1 MKSLKEKF
9 LHILDVRW
17 YLPFIIAFCF
27 LIFQV
32 FISFYF
38 SDYSWFS
45 SSQLRVRNM
54 IIVYINILLLFFL
67 IVSLI
72 YQLSKRRW
80 LRALITIV
88 YSYLH
93 FGMSF
98 LIFALMMSAPG
109 SILSNLDPCIC
120 KNAKEGSYI
129 TEFCKNHV
137 ESLSEEEKNKWIED
151 RKNCE
156 KSDENNNRD
165 NGSVVPN

>member
-17 YLPFIIAFCF
+17 HLPFIIAICF
-27 LIFQV
+27 NFLALI
-32 FISFYF
+32 S
-38 SDYSWFS
+38 SPWFLS
-45 SSQLRVRNM
+45 LLQFDVLFKM
-54 IIVYINILLLFFL
+54 IFLINILLLFFL

-72 YQLSKRRW
+72 YQLSKKRW

-93 FGMSF
+93 FVIS
-98 LIFALMMSAPG
+98 IFVIAIISVVTASETDKLT
-109 SILSNLDPCIC
+109 NLDPCIC

-129 TEFCKNHV
+129 MENCKNHV
-137 ESLSEEEKNKWIED
+137 EFLSEDEKNKWIEEQ
-151 RKNCE
+151 KKCE